1 MFKLPEN
8 VEEAVQQ
15 AKLAI
20 DGLNAIANVVAPA
33 KAESAGSIVTIIK
46 VILTTIQEGFD
57 EKISPERVRDELT
70 KLTGSLVSNDA
81 AADAALA
88 NKFKED

>member
-8 VEEAVQQ
+8 AEEAIQQ
-15 AKLAI
+15 AELAI

-33 KAESAGSIVTIIK
+33 KAESAGSILTIIK

-57 EKISPERVRDELT
+57 EKISPERVRDELA

-88 NKFKED
+88 DKFKED